1 MIIESEYLYS
11 KVNLYLDGIIQE
23 KELKN
28 KEDTNNNFSNINKS
42 LLLNSANIK
51 NNNMIFFKSYLKKD
65 ESNCFT
71 IVDIKNSIK
80 CLFNQEYLSEFLNQY
95 PSYISLNNFDGTLI
109 YVKKCYYDI
118 LFNKVGQEKVN
129 AKVILIIEDFDL
141 DQAQKMSNELYNQ
154 KYLDINLNPDIEDKL
169 DDIYYNIIKEKTDI
183 DEFAQ
188 NNINEHLKI
197 DFDMFFENKIFGG
210 INKNIISSEINI
222 SPIDKIAW
230 FYSGHNIND
239 FKELSNEEEIMNV
252 HEIQL
257 KNNDNNIDNN
267 IENMNDNNEKNINI
281 NQNINLIKNNKN
293 EITEDKL
300 KNLGFKSLLGT
311 NIYMKSKNKIPNGF
325 DLLNKKRERDKFFKK
340 MYKNGNNDIEEEK
353 MIMEYG
359 KYNNGNIYMEQ
370 NQQKRNGEDFEKN
383 KKLNNSLPV
392 AIQNLMV
399 KMKKKEPIT
408 LNIFEK
414 YKAYKKL
421 NANEYKKEKPIK

>member
-28 KEDTNNNFSNINKS
+28 KEDTNNNFSNINRT

-51 NNNMIFFKSYLKKD
+51 NNNMVFFKSYLKKD

-80 CLFNQEYLSEFLNQY
+80 CLFSQDYLSEFLNQY

-118 LFNKVGQEKVN
+118 LFNKIGEEKVN

-154 KYLDINLNPDIEDKL
+154 KYLDINLNPDIDDKL
-169 DDIYYNIIKEKTDI
+169 DDIYYNMIKEKTDI

-197 DFDMFFENKIFGG
+197 DFDMFFDNKNFGG

-252 HEIQL
+252 HEIQIT
-257 KNNDNNIDNN
+257 NNDNNDNDNN
-267 IENMNDNNEKNINI
+267 IESMKNNNNEKNINI
-281 NQNINLIKNNKN
+281 NHNINIIKNNKN

-300 KNLGFKSLLGT
+300 KNLGFKSYLGS
-311 NIYMKSKNKIPNGF
+311 NIFMKNKNKITNGF
-325 DLLNKKRERDKFFKK
+325 DLLNKKREREKFFKK
-340 MYKNGNNDIEEEK
+340 IYKNGNNDIEEEK
-353 MIMEYG
+353 MIREYG
-359 KYNNGNIYMEQ
+359 KYINGNIYMEQ
-370 NQQKRNGEDFEKN
+370 QKRNGEDYEKN
-383 KKLNNSLPV
+383 KKINNSLPV

-408 LNIFEK
+408 FNIFEK

>member
-1 MIIESEYLYS
+1 MIIETEYLYS
-11 KVNLYLDGIIQE
+11 KVNIYLDGIIYE
-23 KELKN
+23 KEFKN
-28 KEDTNNNFSNINKS
+28 KEDSNNNFNNINKS
-42 LLLNSANIK
+42 LLMNSANIK
-51 NNNMIFFKSYLKKD
+51 NNNMVFFKSYLKKD

-80 CLFNQEYLSEFLNQY
+80 CLFNQENLSEFLNQY

-118 LFNKVGQEKVN
+118 LFNKEGEEKVN
-129 AKVILIIEDFDL
+129 SKVILIIEDFDL

-169 DDIYYNIIKEKTDI
+169 DDIYFNIIKEKTDKDLI
-183 DEFAQ
+183 AKD
-188 NNINEHLKI
+188 NINEHLKI
-197 DFDMFFENKIFGG
+197 DFDIFFDNKNFGG

-239 FKELSNEEEIMNV
+239 FKELSNEEDIMNV

-257 KNNDNNIDNN
+257 KNNDNNENSKNN
-267 IENMNDNNEKNINI
+267 IDEKNKK
-281 NQNINLIKNNKN
+281 NQNIIKNNKY

-311 NIYMKSKNKIPNGF
+311 NISMKNKNKITNGF
-325 DLLNKKRERDKFFKK
+325 DLLNKKREREIYYKK
-340 MYKNGNNDIEEEK
+340 LYKNGNNEIEEEK
-353 MIMEYG
+353 MIIEYG
-359 KYNNGNIYMEQ
+359 KYYNRSGYLEKNQQIKSGGDFEQ
-370 NQQKRNGEDFEKN
+370 N
-383 KKLNNSLPV
+383 KKMNNSLPV

-408 LNIFEK
+408 YSIFEK

-421 NANEYKKEKPIK
+421 NANEYKKEKTIK